1 MVVLGAGW
9 APAAAAADSP
19 TAAVTT
25 TTPPDDSAA
34 SERVAAVDEMR
45 DRAASAATMLTDSA
59 LPAQWDDRLDGL
71 LDDGLDQAAFDAGLG
86 AVGRDV
92 DAVLGAVTAP
102 DPLTLTITGAA
113 STLHLQLDNSADVPL
128 TVALDVRSPKL
139 TFPEGVQTVTV
150 PAATSS
156 YVDVPVRARSNGTS
170 TIEILLFTPD
180 GSRLVDGP
188 IVLKASVTG
197 LAGLS
202 RVITVGAILVL
213 ASWWFSHLRR
223 TRQAARAAALGPAG
237 PPE

>member
-1 MVVLGAGW
+1 MPRV
-9 APAAAAADSP
+9 PPRCSP
-19 TAAVTT
+19 TARCRRNGTT
-25 TTPPDDSAA
+25 RSTGCSTPDS
-34 SERVAAVDEMR
+34 S
-45 DRAASAATMLTDSA
+45 
-59 LPAQWDDRLDGL
+59 
-71 LDDGLDQAAFDAGLG
+71 QAAFDAGLA
-86 AVGRDV
+86 AVGGDV

-213 ASWWFSHLRR
+213 ASWWLSHLRR

-237 PPE
+237 PPG